1 MTDGAGASI
10 GAGRVAN
17 AAGAMMSLALMIGV
31 AVWGYKLFV
40 RDVSGIPVVRA
51 VDGPMRQA
59 PDNPGG
65 TIASHQGLAVNEIAA
80 VGVASGPQDAL
91 RLAPGAV
98 DLTGED
104 LPGEELAPVA
114 QTAEAPEPSDGPA
127 IGLTAPMIVE
137 AYGLED
143 SPGAVEADA
152 DIEMAASQP
161 VRPEPEID
169 PIQAVLEAVV
179 LDAPS
184 SMIIPASVPGVV
196 RSERP
201 RMRPAGARMRP
212 APVETPVLATAIDA
226 AAISVG
232 AHLIQ
237 LGAYDSDAVAQSE
250 WARLS
255 GRFSDYLSG
264 RSPVVQEAE
273 RAGRTFYR
281 LRVAGFEDMSD
292 ARRLCSALKA
302 AGTDCIPVVA
312 R

>member
-1 MTDGAGASI
+1 MAVQTMTDGAGLPI

-17 AAGAMMSLALMIGV
+17 VAGAVMSLALMIGV

-40 RDVSGIPVVRA
+40 RDVTGIPVVRA

-91 RLAPGAV
+91 MLAPGAL
-98 DLTGED
+98 DLSGED
-104 LPGEELAPVA
+104 IPSEELTPVVE
-114 QTAEAPEPSDGPA
+114 TAEVAEPSDGPA
-127 IGLTAPMIVE
+127 TGLTAPMIVE
-137 AYGLED
+137 AYGLEEAEVP
-143 SPGAVEADA
+143 SAVET
-152 DIEMAASQP
+152 AATQS
-161 VRPEPEID
+161 VAAVD

-179 LDAPS
+179 LDVPA
-184 SMIIPASVPGVV
+184 SMIVPASVPGVV

-201 RMRPAGARMRP
+201 RMRPAGARLRP
-212 APVETPVLATAIDA
+212 ARAEAPSA
-226 AAISVG
+226 AAPVSADAVPVG

-237 LGAYDSDAVAQSE
+237 LGAYDSEAVAKSE
-250 WARLS
+250 WTRLS
-255 GRFSDYLSG
+255 GRFSDYLTVK
-264 RSPVVQEAE
+264 SPVIQEAE
-273 RAGRTFYR
+273 RGGRTFYR
-281 LRVAGFEDMSD
+281 LRAAGFEDMSD

-302 AGTDCIPVVA
+302 AGADCIPVVA